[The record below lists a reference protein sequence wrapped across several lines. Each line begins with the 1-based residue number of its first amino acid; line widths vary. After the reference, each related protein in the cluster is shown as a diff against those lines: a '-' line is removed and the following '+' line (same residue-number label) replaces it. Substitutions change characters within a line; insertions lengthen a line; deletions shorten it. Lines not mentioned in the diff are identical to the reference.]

1 MVVTNGQVDD
11 SGRYECK
18 TRKTTVTQAAYDV
31 QFRNTCKINMNSMVC
46 YIILYNYNVQF
57 RNTCKI
63 NMKSMVCLLIN

>member
-46 YIILYNYNVQF
+46 LLYYIIIMLWSEIAV
-57 RNTCKI
+57 I
-63 NMKSMVCLLIN
+63 IV